1 LAEVDSG
8 FTYFEALDEAIEQ
21 LEKEWPGRKVQ
32 LVAHSIGGWI
42 ARAYLGQ
49 LDPEVRAR
57 RFSALV
63 TLGTPHRPPPEGL
76 FRTLDQTRGLLS
88 YVEERY
94 PGAAHPELR
103 YLTVGSRAVKGAKGF
118 DIPSCGESLGR
129 VLAAA
134 SYLPL
139 CGDGT
144 IEGDGITP
152 ISCAHLPGAEQREVD
167 AFHIAFIPG
176 IGTRLLGTPWYG
188 SPDLAAKWIDFL
200 D

>member
-1 LAEVDSG
+1 MLQFGTASDYADLISALSAAGHPVAVAPLKLTDWLRLIPASLTAEYWQGKLTPEVALP
-8 FTYFEALDEAIEQ
+8 FYFEALDEAIEQ
-21 LEKEWPGRKVQ
+21 LEKEWPGRK
-32 LVAHSIGGWI
+32 
-42 ARAYLGQ
+42 
-49 LDPEVRAR
+49 
-57 RFSALV
+57 
-63 TLGTPHRPPPEGL
+63 
-76 FRTLDQTRGLLS
+76 TRGLLS

-152 ISCAHLPGAEQREVD
+152 ISCAHLPGAEQREG
-167 AFHIAFIPG
+167 ACR
-176 IGTRLLGTPWYG
+176 RLSVLPLLPSM
-188 SPDLAAKWIDFL
+188 SPRTGA
-200 D
+200 